1 MSPYTYR
8 DRPGAA
14 FRTAALL
21 FKIAI
26 SLLIVLSLIP
36 FVTGDFKV
44 DLPGSSDFNRSYQD
58 GQFVFA
64 GPVRICNGGVYD
76 ISDVTVD
83 YQIEN
88 ATGHQLTNKTVEWG
102 TLSARS
108 VTTRMLVFS
117 IDYDDIMADSE
128 VRGNWML
135 FHPDSLTINVEISA
149 SYALGLIAFSVESQI
164 AFPWN
169 GLMFSTQSES
179 SESDD
184 SSNSTLIETPMVASS
199 STIIAPKDIL
209 SIEVIGGMGRET
221 SPCAST
227 KLDASEI
234 GSFSAVHRGTIG

>member
-1 MSPYTYR
+1 MSPSTYR

-26 SLLIVLSLIP
+26 VVIIVLSLFP

-44 DLPGSSDFNRSYQD
+44 DLPGSSNFNQSYQD

-64 GPVRICNGGVYD
+64 GPVRISNGGVYD
-76 ISDVTVD
+76 ITDVTVD

-88 ATGHQLTNKTVEWG
+88 STGYLLTEKTVEWG

-108 VTTRMLVFS
+108 EVTRLLVFS
-117 IDYDDIMADSE
+117 IDYARLTAESD
-128 VRGNWML
+128 WML
-135 FHPDSLTINVEISA
+135 FHRDSLVINVEFNA
-149 SYALGLIAFSVESQI
+149 SYTLGLIAFSVESQI

-169 GLMFSTQSES
+169 GQIFSTQSES
-179 SESDD
+179 SETNV
-184 SSNSTLIETPMVASS
+184 SSYSTSIGTPVVVNSSVAV
-199 STIIAPKDIL
+199 APNDIL
-209 SIEVIGGMGRET
+209 SLEAIGEMERGT
-221 SPCAST
+221 PPCAST